1 MHFEEKKKTRQDI
14 FEEYPAGLYHK
25 FMPLYEYQSFHW
37 SSYTPKPVF
46 PVWPELKVGSYVF

>member
-25 FMPLYEYQSFHW
+25 FMPLYEYQSFH
-37 SSYTPKPVF
+37 
-46 PVWPELKVGSYVF
+46 